1 MCVPEREKD
10 KLGVKESESFLSFLF
25 LFPFFFSVRGEYYIY
40 INIYFFTK
48 SRTDR
53 DARGGGEDFFP
64 LIYIALLEVLE
75 LKREAALLIHAD
87 LMIMTAAVDMKPTL
101 TIIKAEKM
109 DGE

>member
-1 MCVPEREKD
+1 MK
-10 KLGVKESESFLSFLF
+10 
-25 LFPFFFSVRGEYYIY
+25 
-40 INIYFFTK
+40 
-48 SRTDR
+48 
-53 DARGGGEDFFP
+53 
-64 LIYIALLEVLE
+64 YIALLEVLE

>member
-1 MCVPEREKD
+1 MCTEREKD
-10 KLGVKESESFLSFLF
+10 KLGVKESESFLSFPF
-25 LFPFFFSVRGEYYIY
+25 LFFSVRGEYYIY
-40 INIYFFTK
+40 IYKYIFLQNQELIGTPEEEEK
-48 SRTDR
+48 I
-53 DARGGGEDFFP
+53 FFP
-64 LIYIALLEVLE
+64 LKYIALLEVLE

>member
-10 KLGVKESESFLSFLF
+10 KLEVKESESFLSF
-25 LFPFFFSVRGEYYIY
+25 FPFFFLVWEENIIYIY
-40 INIYFFTK
+40 KYIFFYK
-48 SRTDR
+48 IKNWSGRQR
-53 DARGGGEDFFP
+53 RRRRFFSP
-64 LIYIALLEVLE
+64 LKYIALLEVLE

>member
-1 MCVPEREKD
+1 M
-10 KLGVKESESFLSFLF
+10 
-25 LFPFFFSVRGEYYIY
+25 RGEYYIY

-64 LIYIALLEVLE
+64 LKHTYIALLEVLE

>member
-1 MCVPEREKD
+1 M
-10 KLGVKESESFLSFLF
+10 
-25 LFPFFFSVRGEYYIY
+25 RGEYYIY

-48 SRTDR
+48 PRTDR
-53 DARGGGEDFFP
+53 DARGGGEDFFFP
-64 LIYIALLEVLE
+64 LKYIALLEVLE